1 MKFKLDALEFKLD
14 ALEFF
19 RLAANKNFC
28 CKALKLNAISLP
40 PEKRGK
46 QKIWERICMRP
57 HIVFTYSA
65 LSRICSENVFPR
77 HVAVCASLTFYPL
90 WRGAP
95 P

>member
-1 MKFKLDALEFKLD
+1 MKFKLDASEFKLD

-19 RLAANKNFC
+19 CLAAKKNFC
-28 CKALKLNAISLP
+28 CNALKLSVISLT

-46 QKIWERICMRP
+46 QKIWERICMRS

-65 LSRICSENVFPR
+65 LSRICSNNVFPR
-77 HVAVCASLTFYPL
+77 HVAVRASLTFYPL